1 MAMDG
6 IWLFQGNRT
15 LLTIYALFGISILLF
30 FILNIHLLLVG
41 RRYRR
46 LMRGVNGANL
56 EKLLEETMQACR
68 DAEKRVDDLEGLCR
82 ELKQLSTASIRRVGF
97 VRFNAFSDMGSDLS
111 FALALLNE
119 PGDGI
124 VLCCLTSREECRLYA
139 KPVKGG
145 VSPYPLSEEEKEAI
159 RKALEAG
166 SSLKR

>member
-1 MAMDG
+1 MGG
-6 IWLFQGNRT
+6 IWLVQGNKT
-15 LLTIYALFGISILLF
+15 LLIIYALFGISILLF
-30 FILNIHLLLVG
+30 LILNIHLLLVG

-56 EKLLEETMQACR
+56 EKLLEETVQSCR
-68 DAEKRVDDLEGLCR
+68 AAEKRVDELEELCR
-82 ELKQLSTASIRRVGF
+82 ELKQFSTASIRRVGF

-119 PGDGI
+119 TGDGVI
-124 VLCCLTSREECRLYA
+124 LCCLVSREDCRLYA
-139 KPVKGG
+139 KPVEGG
-145 VSPYPLSEEEKEAI
+145 ASPYPLSDEEEEAI